1 MEKDIV
7 SNNFFSDNERF
18 ADIINGIGC
27 GGKTFVQGKDLQE
40 LDSRVRLGR
49 LRRFG
54 RNQKKRKNLYRDLVR
69 KTPFKI
75 NFAIIG
81 IENQEEIDYS
91 LPVRIMSYDVG
102 GYENQV
108 AQIRNSVRRNPKGL
122 STGEYLYGF
131 KKGSR
136 LYPTVTFALYYGE
149 EDWDG
154 ATDIH
159 GLLDF
164 TDIPEML
171 REKISNYQIHVI
183 EVRKLKDT
191 SMFKTDVRQV
201 FDFFRFAKDKKK
213 LKELTATDEN
223 YAYLN
228 EDAYELLEAYDG
240 EEGVFKIKEKYKK
253 GGKVDMCQ
261 GLREWIEDER
271 MEGQKEGE
279 NRFISL
285 TEKLLKDGRMEDL
298 LRAMKDKEYREQLYS
313 DYRIL

>member
-1 MEKDIV
+1 MEKDFD
-7 SNNFFSDNERF
+7 SNDFFSDNERF

-27 GGKTFVQGKDLQE
+27 GGETFVQGKDLQE
-40 LDSRVRLGR
+40 LDTRVRLGR
-49 LRRFG
+49 FRRFG
-54 RNQKKRKNLYRDLVR
+54 RKQKKRKNLYRDLVR
-69 KTPFKI
+69 KTPFNV

-91 LPVRIMSYDVG
+91 LPIRIMSYDAG

-108 AQIRNSVRRNPKGL
+108 ARIRSSVRKDSKGL
-122 STGEYLYGF
+122 SSGEYLYGF
-131 KKGSR
+131 RKDSR

-149 EDWDG
+149 KDWDG
-154 ATDIH
+154 ATDIY

-164 TDIPEML
+164 TDIPEVL

-201 FDFFRFAKDKKK
+201 FDFLRFSKDKKK
-213 LKELTATDEN
+213 LKELMATDKR

-228 EDAYELLEAYDG
+228 EDVYNILEAYDG
-240 EEGVFKIKEKYKK
+240 EEGVFNIKEKYKK

-261 GLREWIEDER
+261 GLKEWIEDER
-271 MEGQKEGE
+271 MEGQKEG
-279 NRFISL
+279 
-285 TEKLLKDGRMEDL
+285 
-298 LRAMKDKEYREQLYS
+298 
-313 DYRIL
+313 